1 MTLELVVMVG
11 LQGSGKSTWVR
22 EQFSA
27 TDVIVSKDHWPRPQP
42 RGTATARSRGRAG
55 GGPQRGGG

>member
-22 EQFSA
+22 EQLSA
-27 TDVIVSKDHWPRPQP
+27 THVIVSKDHWLR
-42 RGTATARSRGRAG
+42 ARN
-55 GGPQRGGG
+55 RGGGCGWWGGRGWCSLPLRR